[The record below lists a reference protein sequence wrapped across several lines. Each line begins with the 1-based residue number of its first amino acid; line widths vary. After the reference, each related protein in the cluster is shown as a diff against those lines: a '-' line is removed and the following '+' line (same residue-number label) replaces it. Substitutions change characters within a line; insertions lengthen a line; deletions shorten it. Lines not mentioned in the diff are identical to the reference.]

1 MGIIFE
7 DVNDSYRIEYHKIKK
22 ISLKILKYLKRS
34 NYLWAVDPA
43 EKMQNKGSTDTY
55 KNCMAAGFSFPRIS
69 RLIHFS

>member
-1 MGIIFE
+1 MEIIFE
-7 DVNDSYRIEYHKIKK
+7 NVNDSYRIEYHKINK